1 MGRLS
6 GQPSC
11 HRWRPG
17 GFSWPTP
24 TPAAGH
30 SLSACPASTEPRVAG
45 TGRYTHGS
53 LLNMDYREKKK
64 KANGYMNRS
73 LGDLALE
80 VSHRETNH
88 TNVPFKAWLSPWP
101 THSGHPWRP
110 ERGSCLLLLT
120 APRESS
126 FHVPGSSDIQQQPQ
140 FPGLWEIWQ
149 QA

>member
-64 KANGYMNRS
+64 KSKWVHESVSGGFGLGGIAQGNKPYKCAFQS
-73 LGDLALE
+73 LAEPLAYSQWSPLE
-80 VSHRETNH
+80 AREG
-88 TNVPFKAWLSPWP
+88 VLPSPP
-101 THSGHPWRP
+101 DS
-110 ERGSCLLLLT
+110 
-120 APRESS
+120 APREQLSC
-126 FHVPGSSDIQQQPQ
+126 
-140 FPGLWEIWQ
+140 
-149 QA
+149 AR